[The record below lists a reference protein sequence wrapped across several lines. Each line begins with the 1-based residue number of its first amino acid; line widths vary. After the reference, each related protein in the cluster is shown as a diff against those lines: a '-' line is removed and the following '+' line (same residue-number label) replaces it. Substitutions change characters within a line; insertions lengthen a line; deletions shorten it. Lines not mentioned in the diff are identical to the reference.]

1 MNNAIKY
8 VCKNE
13 DLDKLLPDSVELPDG
28 TVDNLKKKF
37 QDLFP
42 DPSSSD
48 DKTAWRMHYKNMRP

>member
-1 MNNAIKY
+1 MNNVIKY

-13 DLDKLLPDSVELPDG
+13 DLDKLLPDRFVLPDG

-48 DKTAWRMHYKNMRP
+48 DKTAWRMYYKNTRP